1 MFGPVKYGGPTRIR
15 TEDRAIMSRIELLS
29 RPMSAPIYHARLV
42 FVKVRLRAGAV
53 PRRSTG
59 LKLDYFP
66 ES

>member
-1 MFGPVKYGGPTRIR
+1 
-15 TEDRAIMSRIELLS
+15 
-29 RPMSAPIYHARLV
+29 V

-66 ES
+66 EA